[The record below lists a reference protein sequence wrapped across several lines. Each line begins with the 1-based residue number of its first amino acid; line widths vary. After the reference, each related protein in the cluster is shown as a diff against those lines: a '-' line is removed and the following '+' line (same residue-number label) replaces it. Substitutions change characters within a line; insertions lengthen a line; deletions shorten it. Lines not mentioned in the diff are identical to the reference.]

1 MKILSAQQINKI
13 DSETLKDQKISGID
27 LMERAATVVFEEIK
41 KRHPRL
47 EYSTFFIFCGKGNN
61 GGDGLVLARL
71 LDQQQAQV
79 KVYLVDVEDYS
90 ADNLANQKRLPN
102 HIIQKVAAQD
112 QVAIPS
118 DAIVLDCL
126 FGYGLKRVLATDWS
140 GIISSINGCGAR
152 IYSVDMPSGLLADRK
167 TAADVPIV
175 KADLVYTFQ
184 FPKLALLLPE
194 NQWYVKDFKV
204 LDIDLSQR
212 AIEAAETNLFYVDE
226 PLVRSFY
233 RQRRKFDH
241 KGTFGHTLIIG
252 GSKGKMGAVQ
262 LALKAALRAGCGL
275 ASAYVPDGGNTILQ
289 TAVPEAMVITDPEQ
303 DFISQFPAI
312 DGYQSVGIGIG
323 MGTAPHT
330 IDALKVFI
338 TRVSDTPLVLDAD
351 ALNILAREP
360 NLWAFVPAHS
370 ILTPHPKELSRI
382 LGAWQDDFEKMEKVK
397 VFARKH
403 QFYVLIKG
411 ANSAMVMP
419 DGMVYFNSTGNVGM
433 ATGGSGDILT
443 GIITSLLGQGYS
455 SKGALIMGVYIHG
468 RAADIAVKTIGT
480 YSLLPSDTI
489 SHLSNAFIELDKDY
503 DGLVH

>member
-1 MKILSAQQINKI
+1 MKILSAQQINRI
-13 DSETLKDQKISGID
+13 DSETLKDQKISSLD

-41 KRHPRL
+41 KLHPRL
-47 EYSTFFIFCGKGNN
+47 EHSTFFIFCGKGNN

-79 KVYLVDVEDYS
+79 KVYLMDVADYS

-102 HIIQKVAAQD
+102 HMIQKIAVED
-112 QVAIPS
+112 QIDIPS

-126 FGYGLKRVLATDWS
+126 FGYGLKRVLTAEWN

-152 IYSVDMPSGLLADRK
+152 IYSVDMPSGLLADKK

-184 FPKLALLLPE
+184 FPKIALLLPE

-289 TAVPEAMVITDPEQ
+289 TAVPEAMVLTDPEQ

-312 DGYQSVGIGIG
+312 DGYQSVGVGIG
-323 MGTAPHT
+323 MGTAPNT

-338 TRVSDTPLVLDAD
+338 TRVNDTSLVLDAD

-360 NLWAFVPAHS
+360 DLWAFVPAHS

-411 ANSAMVMP
+411 ANSTMVMP
-419 DGMVYFNSTGNVGM
+419 DGQVYFNSTGNVGM

-455 SKGALIMGVYIHG
+455 SKEALIMGVYIHG

-489 SHLSNAFIELDKDY
+489 NHLSDAFISLEK
-503 DGLVH
+503 GL

>member
-1 MKILSAQQINKI
+1 MKILSAQQINRI
-13 DSETLKDQKISGID
+13 DSETLKDQKISSLD

-41 KRHPRL
+41 RLHPRL
-47 EYSTFFIFCGKGNN
+47 EHSTFYVFCGKGNN

-79 KVYLVDVEDYS
+79 KVYLMDVEDYS

-102 HIIQKVAAQD
+102 HMIQKIAAED
-112 QVAIPS
+112 QIDIPS

-126 FGYGLKRVLATDWS
+126 FGYGLKRVLTADWN

-152 IYSVDMPSGLLADRK
+152 IYSVDMPSGLLADKK

-184 FPKLALLLPE
+184 FPKMALLLPE

-289 TAVPEAMVITDPEQ
+289 TAVPEAMVLTDPEQ

-312 DGYQSVGIGIG
+312 DGYQSVGVGIG
-323 MGTAPHT
+323 MGTAPNT

-338 TRVSDTPLVLDAD
+338 ARINDTSLVLDAD

-382 LGAWQDDFEKMEKVK
+382 LGAWQDDFEKIEKVR

-411 ANSAMVMP
+411 ANSTMVMP
-419 DGMVYFNSTGNVGM
+419 DGQVYFNSTGNVGM

-455 SKGALIMGVYIHG
+455 SKEALIMGVYIHG
-468 RAADIAVKTIGT
+468 CAADIAVKTIGT

-489 SHLSNAFIELDKDY
+489 NHLSDAFISLEK
-503 DGLVH
+503 GL

>member
-1 MKILSAQQINKI
+1 MKILSAQQINRI
-13 DSETLKDQKISGID
+13 DSETLKDQKISSLD

-41 KRHPRL
+41 RLHPRL

-102 HIIQKVAAQD
+102 HVIQKVAAQD

-126 FGYGLKRVLATDWS
+126 FGYGLKRVLTTDWS

-323 MGTAPHT
+323 MGTALHT

-338 TRVSDTPLVLDAD
+338 TRINDTPLVLDAD

>member
-79 KVYLVDVEDYS
+79 KVYLIDVEDYS

-126 FGYGLKRVLATDWS
+126 FGYGLKRVLTTDWS

-289 TAVPEAMVITDPEQ
+289 TAVSEAMVITDPEQ

-323 MGTAPHT
+323 MGTAPQT

-338 TRVSDTPLVLDAD
+338 TRVNDTPLVLDAD

-455 SKGALIMGVYIHG
+455 SKEALIMGVYIHG
-468 RAADIAVKTIGT
+468 GAADIAVKTIGT

-489 SHLSNAFIELDKDY
+489 SHLSNAFLELEKDY

>member
-1 MKILSAQQINKI
+1 MKILSAQQINRI
-13 DSETLKDQKISGID
+13 DSETLKDQKISSLD

-41 KRHPRL
+41 KLHPRL
-47 EYSTFFIFCGKGNN
+47 EYSTFLIFCGKGNN

-79 KVYLVDVEDYS
+79 KVYLIDVEDYS

-102 HIIQKVAAQD
+102 HIIQKVAAED
-112 QVAIPS
+112 QIAIPS

-126 FGYGLKRVLATDWS
+126 FGYGLKRVLTADWI
-140 GIISSINGCGAR
+140 GLISSINGCGAR
-152 IYSVDMPSGLLADRK
+152 IYSVDMPSGLLADKK

-184 FPKLALLLPE
+184 FPKMALLLPE

-212 AIEAAETNLFYVDE
+212 AIETAETNLFYVDE

-289 TAVPEAMVITDPEQ
+289 TAVPEAMVMTDPEQ

-323 MGTAPHT
+323 MGTEQYT

-338 TRVSDTPLVLDAD
+338 SSINDTSLVLDAD
-351 ALNILAREP
+351 ALNILACEP
-360 NLWAFVPAHS
+360 DLWAFVPAHS

-419 DGMVYFNSTGNVGM
+419 DGQVYFNSTGNVGM

-455 SKGALIMGVYIHG
+455 SKEALIMGVYIHG

-489 SHLSNAFIELDKDY
+489 NHLSDAFISLEK
-503 DGLVH
+503 GL

>member
-126 FGYGLKRVLATDWS
+126 FGYGLKRVLTTDWS

-312 DGYQSVGIGIG
+312 DGYQSVGVGIG

-338 TRVSDTPLVLDAD
+338 TRVNDTPLVLDAD

>member
-1 MKILSAQQINKI
+1 MKILSAQQINRI
-13 DSETLKDQKISGID
+13 DSETLKDQKISSLD

-41 KRHPRL
+41 KLHPRL

-102 HIIQKVAAQD
+102 HVIQKVAAQD

-126 FGYGLKRVLATDWS
+126 FGYGLKRVLTTDWS

-212 AIEAAETNLFYVDE
+212 AIEATETNLFYVDE

-323 MGTAPHT
+323 MGTALHT

-338 TRVSDTPLVLDAD
+338 TRINDTPLVLDAD

>member
-1 MKILSAQQINKI
+1 MKILSAQQINRI
-13 DSETLKDQKISGID
+13 DSETLKDQKISSLD

-41 KRHPRL
+41 KLHPRL
-47 EYSTFFIFCGKGNN
+47 EYSTFLIFCGKGNN

-79 KVYLVDVEDYS
+79 KVYLIDVEDYS

-102 HIIQKVAAQD
+102 HIIQKVAAED
-112 QVAIPS
+112 QIAIPS

-126 FGYGLKRVLATDWS
+126 FGYGLKRVLTADWI
-140 GIISSINGCGAR
+140 GLISSINGCGAR
-152 IYSVDMPSGLLADRK
+152 IYSVDMPSGLLADKK

-184 FPKLALLLPE
+184 FPKMALLLPE

-212 AIEAAETNLFYVDE
+212 AIEAVETNLFYVDE
-226 PLVRSFY
+226 SLVRSFY

-241 KGTFGHTLIIG
+241 KGTFGHSLIIG

-275 ASAYVPDGGNTILQ
+275 ASAYVPDDGNTILQ
-289 TAVPEAMVITDPEQ
+289 TAVPEAMVLTDPEQ

-312 DGYQSVGIGIG
+312 DGYQSVGVGIG
-323 MGTAPHT
+323 MGTAPNT

-338 TRVSDTPLVLDAD
+338 TRINDTSLVLDAD
-351 ALNILAREP
+351 ALNILACEP
-360 NLWAFVPAHS
+360 DLWAFVPAHS

-419 DGMVYFNSTGNVGM
+419 DGQVYFNSTGNVGM

-455 SKGALIMGVYIHG
+455 SKEALIMGVYIHG

-489 SHLSNAFIELDKDY
+489 NHLSDAFISLEK
-503 DGLVH
+503 GL

>member
-13 DSETLKDQKISGID
+13 DSETLKDQKISGLD

-102 HIIQKVAAQD
+102 LIIQKVAAQD
-112 QVAIPS
+112 QIAIPS

-126 FGYGLKRVLATDWS
+126 FGYGLKRGLTADWN

-152 IYSVDMPSGLLADRK
+152 VYSVDMPSGLLADKK

-204 LDIDLSQR
+204 LDIGLSQR

-289 TAVPEAMVITDPEQ
+289 TAVSEAMVITDPEQ
-303 DFISQFPAI
+303 DFISQFPVI
-312 DGYQSVGIGIG
+312 DSYQSVGIGIG
-323 MGTAPHT
+323 MGTAPQT

-338 TRVSDTPLVLDAD
+338 TRVNDTPLVLDAD

-382 LGAWQDDFEKMEKVK
+382 LGAWQDDFEKIEKVK

-411 ANSAMVMP
+411 ANSVMVMP

-455 SKGALIMGVYIHG
+455 SKEALIMGVYIHG

-489 SHLSNAFIELDKDY
+489 SHLSNAFLELEKDY

>member
-1 MKILSAQQINKI
+1 MKILSAQQINRI
-13 DSETLKDQKISGID
+13 DSETLKDQKISSLD

-41 KRHPRL
+41 KLHPRL
-47 EYSTFFIFCGKGNN
+47 EYSIFFIFCGKGNN

-79 KVYLVDVEDYS
+79 KVYLMDVEDYS

-102 HIIQKVAAQD
+102 HIIQKVAAED
-112 QVAIPS
+112 QIAIPS

-126 FGYGLKRVLATDWS
+126 FGYGLKRALTADWN
-140 GIISSINGCGAR
+140 GLISSINGCGAR
-152 IYSVDMPSGLLADRK
+152 IYSVDMPSGLLADKK

-184 FPKLALLLPE
+184 FPKMALLLPE

-212 AIEAAETNLFYVDE
+212 AIEAVETNLFYVDE

-241 KGTFGHTLIIG
+241 KGTFGHILIIG

-289 TAVPEAMVITDPEQ
+289 TAVPEAMVMTDPEQ

-312 DGYQSVGIGIG
+312 DGYQSVGVGIG
-323 MGTAPHT
+323 MGTAPNT

-338 TRVSDTPLVLDAD
+338 TRVNDTSLVLDAD

-360 NLWAFVPAHS
+360 DLWAFVPAHS

-382 LGAWQDDFEKMEKVK
+382 LGAWQDDFEKIEKVK

-411 ANSAMVMP
+411 ANSTMVMP
-419 DGMVYFNSTGNVGM
+419 DGQVYFNSTGNVGM

-455 SKGALIMGVYIHG
+455 SKEALIMGVYIHG

-489 SHLSNAFIELDKDY
+489 NHLSDAFISLEK
-503 DGLVH
+503 GL

>member
-1 MKILSAQQINKI
+1 MKILSAQQINRI
-13 DSETLKDQKISGID
+13 DSETLKDQKISSLD

-41 KRHPRL
+41 KLHPRL
-47 EYSTFFIFCGKGNN
+47 EHSTFFIFCGKGNN

-79 KVYLVDVEDYS
+79 KVYLMDVADYS

-102 HIIQKVAAQD
+102 HMIQKIAVED
-112 QVAIPS
+112 QIDIPS

-126 FGYGLKRVLATDWS
+126 FGYGLKRVLTAEWN

-152 IYSVDMPSGLLADRK
+152 IYSVDMPSGLLADKK

-184 FPKLALLLPE
+184 FPKIALLLPE

-289 TAVPEAMVITDPEQ
+289 TAVPEAMVLTDPEQ
-303 DFISQFPAI
+303 DFISQFPVI
-312 DGYQSVGIGIG
+312 DGHQSVGIGIG

-338 TRVSDTPLVLDAD
+338 TRVNDTPLVLDAD
-351 ALNILAREP
+351 ALNILAREL

-382 LGAWQDDFEKMEKVK
+382 LGAWQDDFEKIEKVK
-397 VFARKH
+397 IFARKH

-411 ANSAMVMP
+411 ANSTMVMP
-419 DGMVYFNSTGNVGM
+419 DGQVYFNSTGNVGM

-455 SKGALIMGVYIHG
+455 SKEALIMGVYIHG

-489 SHLSNAFIELDKDY
+489 NHLSDAFISLEK
-503 DGLVH
+503 GL

>member
-13 DSETLKDQKISGID
+13 DSETLKDQKISGLD
-27 LMERAATVVFEEIK
+27 LMERAATVAFEEIK

-79 KVYLVDVEDYS
+79 KVYLIDVEDYS

-118 DAIVLDCL
+118 DAVVLDCL
-126 FGYGLKRVLATDWS
+126 FGYGLKRVLTTDWS

-275 ASAYVPDGGNTILQ
+275 ASAYVPDGGYTILQ

-303 DFISQFPAI
+303 DFISQFPVI

-323 MGTAPHT
+323 MGTAPQT

-338 TRVSDTPLVLDAD
+338 TRVNDTPLVLDAD

-360 NLWAFVPAHS
+360 NLWAYVPAHS

-382 LGAWQDDFEKMEKVK
+382 LGVWEDDFEKMEKVK

-489 SHLSNAFIELDKDY
+489 SHLSNAFLELEKDY

>member
-1 MKILSAQQINKI
+1 MKILSAQQINRI
-13 DSETLKDQKISGID
+13 DSETLKDQKISSLD

-41 KRHPRL
+41 KLHPRL
-47 EYSTFFIFCGKGNN
+47 EHSTFFIFCGKGNN

-79 KVYLVDVEDYS
+79 KVYLMDVADYS

-102 HIIQKVAAQD
+102 HMIQKIAVED
-112 QVAIPS
+112 QIDIPS

-126 FGYGLKRVLATDWS
+126 FGYGLKRVLTAEWN

-152 IYSVDMPSGLLADRK
+152 IYSVDMPSGLLADKK

-184 FPKLALLLPE
+184 FPKIALLLPE

-289 TAVPEAMVITDPEQ
+289 TAVPEAMVLTDPEQ
-303 DFISQFPAI
+303 DFISQFPVI
-312 DGYQSVGIGIG
+312 DGHQSVGIGIG

-338 TRVSDTPLVLDAD
+338 TRVNDTPLVLDAD
-351 ALNILAREP
+351 ALNILAREL

-382 LGAWQDDFEKMEKVK
+382 LGAWQDDFEKIEKVK

-419 DGMVYFNSTGNVGM
+419 DGQVYFNSTGNVGM

-455 SKGALIMGVYIHG
+455 SKEALIMGVYIHG
-468 RAADIAVKTIGT
+468 RAADIAVKAIGT

-489 SHLSNAFIELDKDY
+489 NHLSDAFISLEK
-503 DGLVH
+503 GL

>member
-1 MKILSAQQINKI
+1 MKILSAQQINRI
-13 DSETLKDQKISGID
+13 DSETLKDQKISSLD

-41 KRHPRL
+41 KLHPRL
-47 EYSTFFIFCGKGNN
+47 EHSTFFIFCGKGNN

-79 KVYLVDVEDYS
+79 KVYLMDVADYS

-102 HIIQKVAAQD
+102 HMIQKIAVED
-112 QVAIPS
+112 QIDIPS

-126 FGYGLKRVLATDWS
+126 FGYGLKRVLTAEWN

-152 IYSVDMPSGLLADRK
+152 IYSVDMPSGLLADKK

-184 FPKLALLLPE
+184 FPKIALLLPE

-289 TAVPEAMVITDPEQ
+289 TAVPEAMVLTDPEQ
-303 DFISQFPAI
+303 DFISQFPVI
-312 DGYQSVGIGIG
+312 DGHQSVGIGIG

-338 TRVSDTPLVLDAD
+338 TRVNDTPLVLDAD
-351 ALNILAREP
+351 ALNILAREL

-382 LGAWQDDFEKMEKVK
+382 LGAWQDDFEKIEKVK

-411 ANSAMVMP
+411 ANSTMVMP
-419 DGMVYFNSTGNVGM
+419 DGQVYFNSTGNVGM

-455 SKGALIMGVYIHG
+455 SKEALIMGVYIHG

-489 SHLSNAFIELDKDY
+489 NHLSDAFISLEK
-503 DGLVH
+503 GL